1 MTMSDEEKIIER
13 LFDAQNRKSVL
24 AACLRELRNTPDEN
38 VISRCFCVFSALDL
52 LAQMH
57 TGKSGYKRSAK
68 KTVLFYRR
76 YMQLN
81 ELSAELLYQ
90 VRNAVTHSFGTH
102 SQNSATKRQYRFIYD
117 LTGEKLFEQKS
128 TVVYRVNRAQLEHRF
143 FEAIQSYKRELL
155 NSTPAR
161 KRFFTVYRRIGETL

>member
-1 MTMSDEEKIIER
+1 MVMSDEEKIIER
-13 LFDAQNRKSVL
+13 YFDAQDRKSVL

-57 TGKSGYKRSAK
+57 TGKSGNKRSAK
-68 KTVLFYRR
+68 KNVLFYRR
-76 YMQLN
+76 YMRLN
-81 ELSAELLYQ
+81 EFSAEVLYQ

-128 TVVYRVNRAQLEHRF
+128 AVVYRVNTEQLEHRF
-143 FEAIQSYKRELL
+143 FEAIHHYKEELL
-155 NSTPAR
+155 HSSASR